1 MAEEYDS
8 NLQLALE
15 RVESLYEILLAP
27 EVKHNTNLNQ
37 LVKNIQDTVKEI
49 PSSAPE
55 YDDGQAL
62 SQFANLATR
71 FFSLLILLDDP
82 KRTISKVK
90 SEIKSLQRN
99 LAADGY
105 VASWV
110 QKTNKSLARD
120 FGKKIKELLVEVL
133 EKMRESALYRAELD
147 FIEFLEVEKIVFDGL
162 LAKKTSVE
170 ELIKKYT
177 TSIRFDLKTVEKFAK
192 ENEARKQFE
201 RLQDLVDASPND
213 ANLKASLALA
223 SKEYSKVLE
232 NRSKDIDKAREL
244 LEAAQRIG
252 NWDEVRAQ
260 ANLILFHLKD
270 DEYAQSIK
278 AEADAHQAS
287 IAKAKKGEVEV
298 LRLIAEGKISE
309 AERTLQNFLHPI
321 PEPCFDLKVNELFI
335 LRDFLS
341 SFQVKW
347 DDLLQYVDQNEYT
360 QVLSI
365 SQVLLEGQENHLPL
379 SIRELLEK
387 KMVEWR
393 GAENAFIEAG
403 KLEQGEL
410 AELRSEFK
418 KSKQWN
424 ALYAVRQKVL
434 ELGGRVRSFQI
445 VQEVEK
451 LKQQIENA
459 LDSALA
465 EEVES
470 IVLKTGKNFQS
481 TARTLDVVIPLLG
494 DGKLDV
500 KEEGIDVVRR
510 FFTEAGRKR
519 HQVVI
524 ENLQKG
530 LEGYS
535 VTSND
540 WLEQAQRALDEGR
553 LTQAS
558 RYAEKA
564 DKIGKDKDRKAQ
576 TIIRDVQS
584 QQDTLTQIRQIA
596 AINVTDAKTKLADF
610 ISKHDRHTDAKR
622 LERELE
628 FNAVDDVWSRA
639 LVDRELQKQKDL
651 VNSAILLAPNLELRK
666 FWQDKKVELLNI
678 QEDYN
683 NAQHFRLEGK
693 LSKAVSLLEKV
704 KKFDKRA
711 DAQIDEINHL
721 SLQMDEASQSIKDE
735 KYDLGIRF
743 FEEIKKQISLP
754 EVHEKELRKAYFE
767 YHQKEAKDSLQLYDL
782 DAVVRNLEIALRYS
796 PKQNIKVI
804 KQNLENY
811 RSLLH
816 EVKDWEKKV
825 RSFLDQGAELEVK
838 RNLDAAKGRYGDAFA
853 IQLGKQAEGFI
864 EKIYPALRTELID
877 STDRV
882 DRLIELK
889 KKIDNLDNDTD
900 DPETQLKIYNQYLE
914 LSISVVPEYKKQA
927 DKLDAILTE
936 RRKYK
941 SEFEI
946 IRTKLESDDIEQLGQ
961 AFKRIEELEKE
972 IINAGDSY
980 LTSEYAKLS
989 REAHKTRTTF
999 KEYKGLIDEAQRLI
1013 SEAQYQPAMAV
1024 LQRAENVRNTPEV
1037 QGLKSEI
1044 ASSIERQLVIA
1055 DQFKLVENR
1064 MQEGDWRGANEILIQ
1079 IAAIGPSD
1087 TSQKAQLANL
1097 RDRVSEEIE
1106 KSDALKRH
1114 FEIMRGLLSRF
1125 DYEESDKQLG
1135 VARERFGNRLEFIEI
1150 EREIEQVRQNC
1161 IRLDDLLRRAN
1172 EAYARNRLKESEAL
1186 YTEARLI
1193 PNADEIIKIK
1203 GWHTIRTGDSV
1214 KNNDAQSESF
1224 WDKIKKNLGS

>member
-1 MAEEYDS
+1 MAEEYDT

-27 EVKHNTNLNQ
+27 EVKHTANLNQ
-37 LVKNIQDTVKEI
+37 LVKNIQDTVTEI
-49 PSSAPE
+49 PNSAPE

-71 FFSLLILLDDP
+71 FFSLFILLDDP
-82 KRTISKVK
+82 KRTKVK
-90 SEIKSLQRN
+90 SELRSLQTR
-99 LAADGY
+99 LDAGGY
-105 VASWV
+105 VLSWI
-110 QKTNKSLARD
+110 QEATNDIAQNL
-120 FGKKIKELLVEVL
+120 KEKVKRLLIEVL
-133 EKMRESALYRAELD
+133 EKLSEYALYQPALD
-147 FIEFLEVEKIVFDGL
+147 FIQFLESKNIVF
-162 LAKKTSVE
+162 E
-170 ELIKKYT
+170 ELIIKKT
-177 TSIRFDLKTVEKFAK
+177 KFVDLIHKFKTSLFFNINTVGKLER
-192 ENEARKQFE
+192 ESEVRKQLE
-201 RLQDLVDASPND
+201 RVQDLVDASPDDPNIK
-213 ANLKASLALA
+213 ALLAKAS
-223 SKEYSKVLE
+223 KDYNKILE
-232 NRSKDIDKAREL
+232 NKSKDVDKAHEL
-244 LEAAQRIG
+244 LEAAQRVG
-252 NWDEVRAQ
+252 NWDDVRDQ
-260 ANLILFHLKD
+260 ANLILFYIND
-270 DEYAQSIK
+270 DEDAQAIK

-287 IAKAKKGEVEV
+287 IAKAKKGEIEI

-309 AERTLQNFLHPI
+309 ADRTLQKLLHPI
-321 PEPCFDLKVNELFI
+321 PEPCSDIKINELFL

-347 DDLLQYVDQNEYT
+347 DDLLQYVDQNEYSPA
-360 QVLSI
+360 LLK
-365 SQVLLEGQENHLPL
+365 SQALLDDQENRLPL
-379 SIRELLEK
+379 PIRDLLEK
-387 KMVEWR
+387 KVVEWR
-393 GAENAFIEAG
+393 SGEKAFVEAG

-410 AELRSEFK
+410 VELRSEFK
-418 KSKQWN
+418 KAKQWN

-434 ELGGRVRSFQI
+434 VLSGRVRNLQI
-445 VQEVEK
+445 VQDAEK
-451 LKQQIENA
+451 LQQQIENA

-465 EEVES
+465 EEVEI

-481 TARTLDVVIPLLG
+481 TARTLDVVTPLLG

-500 KEEGIDVVRR
+500 KEEGIDGVRR

-530 LEGYS
+530 LEEYS

-540 WLEQAQRALDEGR
+540 WLEQAQRALDDGR

-564 DKIGKDKDRKAQ
+564 GKIGKDKERKAQ

-596 AINVTDAKTKLADF
+596 AISVTDAKTKLADF

-639 LVDRELQKQKDL
+639 LTDRELQKQKDL

-693 LSKAVSLLEKV
+693 LSKAVSLLERV

-721 SLQMDEASQSIKDE
+721 ILQMDEASQAIKDE

-754 EVHEKELRKAYFE
+754 DVHEKELRKAYFE
-767 YHQKEAKDSLQLYDL
+767 YHQKEAKDSLQIYDL

-796 PKQNIKVI
+796 PKQNIKAI
-804 KQNLENY
+804 KIDLENY
-811 RSLLH
+811 RSLLF

-825 RSFLDQGAELEVK
+825 RSFLNQGAELEVK
-838 RNLDAAKGRYGDAFA
+838 RSLDAAKGRYGDAFA

-889 KKIDNLDNDTD
+889 KRIDNLDSDTD
-900 DPETQLKIYNQYLE
+900 DPEAQLKMYNQYLE
-914 LSISVVPEYKKQA
+914 LSMSVVPEYKKQA
-927 DKLDAILTE
+927 DKLDSILKE

-999 KEYKGLIDEAQRLI
+999 KEYKGFIDEAQRLI

-1087 TSQKAQLANL
+1087 TSQKAQLASL

-1114 FEIMRGLLSRF
+1114 FEIMLGLLSRF

-1135 VARERFGNRLEFIEI
+1135 IARERFGNRLEFIEI

-1172 EAYARNRLKESEAL
+1172 EAYARNRLRESETL
-1186 YTEARLI
+1186 YNEARLI

-1224 WDKIKKNLGS
+1224 WNKIKKNLGS